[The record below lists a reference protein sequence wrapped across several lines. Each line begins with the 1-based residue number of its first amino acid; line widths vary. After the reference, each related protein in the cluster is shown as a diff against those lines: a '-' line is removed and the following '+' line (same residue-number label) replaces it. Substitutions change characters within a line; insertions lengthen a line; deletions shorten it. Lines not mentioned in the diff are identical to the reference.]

1 MSILSDLRAGKIT
14 WTQAVS
20 EVVAWGQKL
29 IAGDPALTTAVGA
42 VVSDVK
48 QAASNAIQD
57 ADTAFAAFIGPATTT
72 LEAGL
77 DAALA
82 GYTKGLSL
90 TFNPLINDTVDKI
103 AAAAVAE
110 ANAWALKAKAALA
123 PSTAAAA
130 SVAQTPPA

>member
-1 MSILSDLRAGKIT
+1 MSILTDLRAGKIT
-14 WTQAVS
+14 WTQAAS
-20 EVVAWGQKL
+20 EVAAWGQKL

-42 VVSDVK
+42 VMSDVR
-48 QAASNAIQD
+48 QAASNAIED
-57 ADTAFAAFIGPATTT
+57 ADTAFASFIGPATTT

-90 TFNPLINDTVDKI
+90 SFNPLINDTIDKI
-103 AAAAVAE
+103 SAAAVAE

-123 PSTAAAA
+123 PAAAGA
-130 SVAQTPPA
+130 APQPPAA